1 MSSVEAFQLVARF
14 EGLRSSLLSGP
25 YAVHLVKPLAYWALP
40 ADRRLPLAFLGRT
53 LESLLS
59 CSFEELAATPGIGL
73 KKMGSLVTLL
83 ARVAGTAAADVEATL
98 PRLPEPGKPCAEA
111 SGSNGFDPAAVSE
124 LVWAQWRLSVIRH
137 GLGHEPLG
145 RFAPSL
151 RNLTRVIWN
160 APLDTYTGMT
170 LAEVRSLRTHGEKRV
185 RAVLEVFQSVHALV
199 AGMGSQ
205 EHLVVRIAPRRIDAV
220 ETWVGRQLQAPG
232 VPSEEEIFDRFVS
245 PLLGQIC
252 IDAAQQTATLAEK
265 RLGIHGPPISVRQV
279 ARTMGLTR
287 ARVYQLLNEIN
298 DVMSVRWPLGRHQVY
313 ELSAK
318 LEVELPGLEQTPSL
332 TQFKAAA
339 ELFYPYSRRGAA
351 GPLERAAARAG
362 FHAEAGVDDDGPLVV
377 RHA

>member
-1 MSSVEAFQLVARF
+1 MSSVEAFQLVDRF
-14 EGLRSSLLSGP
+14 EGLRSRLLSGP
-25 YAVHLVKPLAYWALP
+25 YAVHRQKPLAYWVLP

-53 LESLLS
+53 LASLLS
-59 CSFEELAATPGIGL
+59 SPFKELAATPGIGL

-83 ARVAGTAAADVEATL
+83 ARAADTPASDLETTL
-98 PRLPEPGKPCAEA
+98 PRLAEPEKPRAEA
-111 SGSNGFDPAAVSE
+111 AAANGFDPAAVSE
-124 LVWAQWRLSVIRH
+124 VVWAQWRLSVVRH

-151 RNLTRVIWN
+151 RNLARVIWN
-160 APLDTYTGMT
+160 APLGTYTSMT

-185 RAVLEVFQSVHALV
+185 RAVLEVFYSVHLLV

-205 EHLVVRIAPRRIDAV
+205 EHLAIRIVPRRIDAV

-232 VPSEEEIFDRFVS
+232 IPSEQDLFDRFVS
-245 PLLGQIC
+245 PLLEQIG
-252 IDAAQQTATLAEK
+252 IDTTEQVAALAQK
-265 RLGIHGPPISVRQV
+265 RVGIHGPPISVRQV

-318 LEVELPGLEQTPSL
+318 FEAELAGLEHPPSL
-332 TQFKAAA
+332 AQFKAAT

-351 GPLERAAARAG
+351 GPLDRATARAG
-362 FHAEAGVDDDGPLVV
+362 FHAEAGVDDDGPVV
-377 RHA
+377 VQDA

>member
-1 MSSVEAFQLVARF
+1 MSSVEAFQLVGRF

-25 YAVHLVKPLAYWALP
+25 YAVHLPKPLAYWALP

-53 LESLLS
+53 LESLLR
-59 CSFEELAATPGIGL
+59 CSFDELAATRGIGL

-83 ARVAGTAAADVEATL
+83 ARAADTAASELEATL
-98 PRLPEPGKPCAEA
+98 PRLAEPGKPCAEA
-111 SGSNGFDPAAVSE
+111 PGSNGFDPAAVSE
-124 LVWAQWRLSVIRH
+124 VVWAQWRVSVIRH
-137 GLGHEPLG
+137 GLGREPLG

-205 EHLVVRIAPRRIDAV
+205 EHLMVRIAPRRIDAV

-232 VPSEEEIFDRFVS
+232 VPSEEEIFERFVS

-252 IDAAQQTATLAEK
+252 IDATEQVAMLAEK
-265 RLGIHGPPISVRQV
+265 RVGIDGPPISVRQV

-318 LEVELPGLEQTPSL
+318 LE
-332 TQFKAAA
+332 A
-339 ELFYPYSRRGAA
+339 ELRKS
-351 GPLERAAARAG
+351 
-362 FHAEAGVDDDGPLVV
+362 VV
-377 RHA
+377 